1 MYADSD
7 PELNQWV
14 EMLQSPELEERL
26 VAVKNLQILGEQGAT
41 EPLILALQDES
52 TAVQKIAVATLGELA
67 SPKAVPCLIEC
78 LGAPDKEVRTE
89 ASNALSQL
97 VTSDHLLMLLDALH
111 RDDLNMQLNVLILL
125 RKIHDAQALPHLL
138 PFFQSETAYLREAA
152 VTTLSYL
159 NQVERCQP
167 ALALMSDPDDNVR
180 CAAALTLGHLA
191 DEEVVPLLGKA
202 LASDLNW
209 QVRRNAAKSLR
220 MHASA
225 SDIPALRTALEDEHW
240 QVRKFA
246 AQVLQDVADDSVLP
260 ALVKALSDESS
271 DVRRDAAIALGNLG
285 NPSALNALQ
294 QTLDDPDMDVCVY
307 TKRAIQKLQS
317 SVQETAND

>member
-14 EMLQSPELEERL
+14 EMLRSPELEERL
-26 VAVKNLQILGEQGAT
+26 VAAKNLQILGDEAAT

-52 TAVQKIAVATLGELA
+52 TAVQKIAVTTLGELG
-67 SPKAVPCLIEC
+67 SLTAVPCLIDC
-78 LGAPDKEVRTE
+78 LGSADKEIRTE
-89 ASNALSQL
+89 ALNALSEL
-97 VTSDHLLMLLDALH
+97 VTSEHLLMLLNALH
-111 RDDLNMQLNVLILL
+111 RDNLNMQLNVLILL

-138 PFFQSETAYLREAA
+138 PFFQSESACLREAA
-152 VTTLSYL
+152 VDTLSYL
-159 NQVERCQP
+159 NQVERCPP

-180 CAAALTLGHLA
+180 CTAALTLGHLA
-191 DEEVVPLLGKA
+191 DKEVVPLLCKA
-202 LASDLNW
+202 LSSDSNW

-225 SDIPALRTALEDEHW
+225 TDIPALRTALEDEHW

-246 AQVLQDVADDSVLP
+246 AQVLQDVADNSVLP